1 MLVLP
6 DYIVLDFLEWISQ
19 NYPRNNGFL
28 GPLLYDEKIAMS
40 YAEKYLH
47 REYGGSK
54 VYGYKQCKKQ
64 LKRYIN
70 RVIDSK
76 AFDGFLEKHC
86 KYGDCNG
93 DFYDCMHYCVYRC
106 YHEFEY
112 FLHDRFVELREQPR
126 YELKG
131 IEPQVFINAVYSYLE
146 KNGIIN
152 NPTVLHLMIG
162 HSSMDLSSI
171 LDFFNWL
178 KEQDES
184 FNIYKMPEIIFNDI
198 IGKYESSREKKL
210 NNKTKKDIM
219 KCFNNKSSEQ
229 IYM

>member
-1 MLVLP
+1 
-6 DYIVLDFLEWISQ
+6 
-19 NYPRNNGFL
+19 
-28 GPLLYDEKIAMS
+28 
-40 YAEKYLH
+40 
-47 REYGGSK
+47 
-54 VYGYKQCKKQ
+54 
-64 LKRYIN
+64 
-70 RVIDSK
+70 
-76 AFDGFLEKHC
+76 
-86 KYGDCNG
+86 
-93 DFYDCMHYCVYRC
+93 MHYCVYRC

-184 FNIYKMPEIIFNDI
+184 FNIYKMPEII
-198 IGKYESSREKKL
+198 
-210 NNKTKKDIM
+210 
-219 KCFNNKSSEQ
+219 
-229 IYM
+229 